1 MKRFGMGR
9 VRYLEGEMADWHTSG
24 GYVFVKI
31 GGQAL
36 CLLESQ
42 LNGRFKSRSPIRVML
57 RDPADGE
64 GVSEVLA
71 WQRLG
76 DQRIHYQG
84 MRVSVGIVLF
94 GAVLALLGLFTGM
107 EPLIL
112 PGALIL
118 LVQAAL
124 GVRKWW
130 IVHSFE
136 SRFHGKPSAAPSVDT
151 NAGPPGVPLE
161 VSLKATSAQSA
172 PRAANWPSEILE
184 FTHDA
189 IIIWEMD
196 GAGIVYWN
204 RAAEQLYGFTRE
216 QAYGRVTHELLKTQ
230 LAGGVGELESRIA
243 RYGIWV
249 GELCHTCSDGRRVEV
264 EGRLSLMS
272 QEHRP
277 WLVLEVNRDVTDR
290 NRAESA
296 RRAMEK
302 QLARLRARSPD

>member
-1 MKRFGMGR
+1 MKLPGMGR
-9 VRYLEGEMADWHTSG
+9 LRYLEGEMTDWHTSG
-24 GYVFVKI
+24 GCVYVKV
-31 GGQAL
+31 GGHAL

-42 LNGRFKSRSPIRVML
+42 LNSRFKSRSPIRVML

-76 DQRIHYQG
+76 DQRVHYQG

-94 GAVLALLGLFTGM
+94 GAVLALLGLFTRM

-112 PGALIL
+112 PGVLIL
-118 LVQAAL
+118 LVQAVL

-130 IVHSFE
+130 IVHSFQ
-136 SRFHGKPSAAPSVDT
+136 SPGHWSPAAAAPSADAT
-151 NAGPPGVPLE
+151 ATSPRVPLE
-161 VSLKATSAQSA
+161 VSMKAAAQNT

-204 RAAEQLYGFTRE
+204 RAAEQLYGFTRD
-216 QAYGRVTHELLKTQ
+216 QAYGRVTHELLKTE
-230 LAGGVGELESRIA
+230 LAGGVGELESRLA

-290 NRAESA
+290 NRAEAA
-296 RRAMEK
+296 RRAMET
-302 QLARLRARSPD
+302 QLARLRERAPD